1 MVRISA
7 PHPMSLPTRTRSDT
21 RNSLSNQLGHPIG
34 WSLAFPRPIFLHRK
48 ANERARKGCFS
59 TAGPIRR
66 SADDHSGDGFVR
78 DHGASG
84 ERSKGLLGP
93 VQKQVNHFRVM
104 PREIGCF
111 RFRSLDSCRS
121 RPRPTSVESG
131 ASSSHHV
138 MGCAP
143 IEATWLLDRPLS
155 RAMTL
160 LL

>member
-1 MVRISA
+1 MRWLSCAIHA
-7 PHPMSLPTRTRSDT
+7 CRST
-21 RNSLSNQLGHPIG
+21 V
-34 WSLAFPRPIFLHRK
+34 
-48 ANERARKGCFS
+48 
-59 TAGPIRR
+59 TA
-66 SADDHSGDGFVR
+66 
-78 DHGASG
+78 
-84 ERSKGLLGP
+84 LGP
-93 VQKQVNHFRVM
+93 VQKQVNHFGVM

-160 LL
+160 LLWHLFMDGALKERATIPDGMRALDTPRFAAIASSSLRQ

>member
-1 MVRISA
+1 
-7 PHPMSLPTRTRSDT
+7 MSS
-21 RNSLSNQLGHPIG
+21 
-34 WSLAFPRPIFLHRK
+34 F
-48 ANERARKGCFS
+48 
-59 TAGPIRR
+59 
-66 SADDHSGDGFVR
+66 FV
-78 DHGASG
+78 
-84 ERSKGLLGP
+84 LVP
-93 VQKQVNHFRVM
+93 VQKQVNHFGVM

-160 LL
+160 ILWHLFMDGPLTVHGRRNAAEHGDDRQYQKAQSDLGQAVPLELSDGAPAVALVRQTRREALAVKGRDGEHGDEKADFRQQKAI